1 MSTNR
6 ENVTWQNQAGKWR
19 NGFYPFSYVNQDS
32 PDFDYEWDVEYNY
45 DRLTAVSREFAT
57 ADEAYEQNTKGMSNP
72 GGTYQVPFT
81 EANRTEIERLERLA
95 AEYRER
101 QQAAR

>member
-32 PDFDYEWDVEYNY
+32 PDFDYEWDVEYDH
-45 DRLTAVSREFAT
+45 DRLTRVSREFAT
-57 ADEAYEQNTKGMSNP
+57 ADQAYDENTKGMSNP
-72 GGTYQVPFT
+72 GGTMYVPFEGNEET
-81 EANRTEIERLERLA
+81 VERLERLA
-95 AEYRER
+95 AKYRER
-101 QQAAR
+101 LQAAR